1 VIHWL
6 SNSHLSHF
14 DNQWLSNFRKH
25 QLRQSNNL
33 IVADY
38 AQSDRGNI
46 PQMFYAWSD
55 KAACPSIPS
64 ALSLPQKTPVP
75 HAALGEGDRAVP
87 AQLTLELQQQ

>member
-1 VIHWL
+1 M
-6 SNSHLSHF
+6 
-14 DNQWLSNFRKH
+14 SNFRKH

-38 AQSDRGNI
+38 AQSDRGSI

-55 KAACPSIPS
+55 KAACPSILS

-75 HAALGEGDRAVP
+75 HGALGKEDRAVFP
-87 AQLTLELQQQ
+87 LSTLELQQQ